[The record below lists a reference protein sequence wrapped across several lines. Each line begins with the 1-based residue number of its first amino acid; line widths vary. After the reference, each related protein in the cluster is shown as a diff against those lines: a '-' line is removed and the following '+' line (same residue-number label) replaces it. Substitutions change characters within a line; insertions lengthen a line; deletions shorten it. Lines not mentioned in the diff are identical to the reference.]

1 MSICNSILDDNITI
15 TMTFISITFF
25 VLLAFHATAAQEE
38 SCSAIIERKRFGEYA
53 HIVAHVTHSLTLN
66 DIRAFFKKDADE
78 NNGIPI
84 VNFNLTDEKLVLAN
98 APLIDSRFSF
108 PAMFALDHILSN
120 MEDNDYDFKNGNA
133 LDRLAHN
140 LHMQETWANAA
151 KIYRKLKRLNSNK
164 PLCSCLDQVYGEWV
178 TKSLLYL

>member
-1 MSICNSILDDNITI
+1 MGILDDNITI
-15 TMTFISITFF
+15 TMTFISIIFF
-25 VLLAFHATAAQEE
+25 VLLAFHTTAAQEE

-98 APLIDSRFSF
+98 APLKPGTGRQKFIR
-108 PAMFALDHILSN
+108 
-120 MEDNDYDFKNGNA
+120 
-133 LDRLAHN
+133 R
-140 LHMQETWANAA
+140 
-151 KIYRKLKRLNSNK
+151 RK
-164 PLCSCLDQVYGEWV
+164 D
-178 TKSLLYL
+178 

>member
-1 MSICNSILDDNITI
+1 MSICHGILDDNITI

-25 VLLAFHATAAQEE
+25 VLFAFHTTAAQEE

-84 VNFNLTDEKLVLAN
+84 VNLNLTDEKLVLAN
-98 APLIDSRFSF
+98 APLIQSRFS
-108 PAMFALDHILSN
+108 LHHVLSN
-120 MEDNDYDFKNGNA
+120 MEDNSYDLKDHPG
-133 LDRLAHN
+133 LDR
-140 LHMQETWANAA
+140 
-151 KIYRKLKRLNSNK
+151 
-164 PLCSCLDQVYGEWV
+164 
-178 TKSLLYL
+178 